1 MNYVSVAGRSL
12 LASRR
17 EAHYQLRIIL
27 TCGGAMTVEI
37 ITNYTDMILL
47 TLYEFFVYKTLRDV
61 DDNSELVRE
70 NWTISLSIDNDFG
83 DF

>member
-1 MNYVSVAGRSL
+1 MSELG
-12 LASRR
+12 
-17 EAHYQLRIIL
+17 
-27 TCGGAMTVEI
+27 
-37 ITNYTDMILL
+37 L

-61 DDNSELVRE
+61 GDDSELVQE